1 MEVQTDEMSK
11 SEKQFVLKAAYC
23 DYNRIWKCQ
32 HPQQRGIKS
41 VNILKMNNID
51 IYL

>member
-23 DYNRIWKCQ
+23 DYNRIWKC
-32 HPQQRGIKS
+32 PQQRGIKCTK
-41 VNILKMNNID
+41 VCKYFKNEQH
-51 IYL
+51 